1 MLADAQISSLGY
13 LWLDYDR
20 RRGEGGGVPRSMMG
34 MLVVSHT

>member
-13 LWLDYDR
+13 LWLDYDQK
-20 RRGEGGGVPRSMMG
+20 RGEGVPRSMMG